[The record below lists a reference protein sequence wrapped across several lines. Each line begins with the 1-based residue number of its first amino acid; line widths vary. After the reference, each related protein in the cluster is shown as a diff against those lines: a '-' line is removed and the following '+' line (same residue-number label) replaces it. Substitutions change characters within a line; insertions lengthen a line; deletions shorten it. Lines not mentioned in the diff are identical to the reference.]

1 MRGLQIAKT
10 GCRFLVIAQIDQRG
24 KIRHAR
30 LDGRCLLDAA
40 RCCAVNRFPC
50 QIPAHGNLCS
60 VELHIVRRVD
70 LAQHA
75 DGAAG
80 IERDERTAILDGI
93 EMILSGR
100 PCIKNAFQRF
110 IIRFAGQG
118 CRSRCHDIEG
128 PRIDDAALADDHA
141 LGAQEEQVAANL
153 LVADGVQRAID
164 VNAGIDEVQ
173 QVLGFPSVFF
183 HMEIHIGNLIGIQ
196 LEILE
201 LIDGIV
207 LAVVLLG
214 VDLKDI
220 IISRV
225 ILAIGSRDF
234 RIIGCKDTCRAHHE
248 PCGQQCRQHLVRQLA
263 FFSFCFI
270 FGAKVLIFPVD
281 MA

>member
-1 MRGLQIAKT
+1 MCGVQLHQLREI
-10 GCRFLVIAQIDQRG
+10 CN
-24 KIRHAR
+24 AR
-30 LDGRCLLDAA
+30 IDGRSLFDVAGGRITDGVSGQVL
-40 RCCAVNRFPC
+40 
-50 QIPAHGNLCS
+50 AHSHLAGI
-60 VELHIVRRVD
+60 ELHIIGGVD

-75 DGAAG
+75 DGTAG
-80 IERDERTAILDGI
+80 IDPDVGSPVLDVFQFGI
-93 EMILSGR
+93 PVI
-100 PCIKNAFQRF
+100 PCIKIALQDF
-110 IIRFAGQG
+110 IGSLIRILKVLGQG
-118 CRSRCHDIEG
+118 RSHDIEG
-128 PRIDDAALADDHA
+128 SCIDDAALADDHA

-196 LEILE
+196 MEILE